1 MRRILQNLII
11 AFTVIFLF
19 TGMFLYRKSEYVE
32 ASGQYTS
39 NITLHN
45 TSPLELENV
54 QVKFNGAET
63 VTIGTMQSGEKRV
76 IEIPEEAKPAV
87 TVQVSGTSDLSG
99 KFAGYFSGRITDGT
113 EATIY
118 MEEDLTLGVSS
129 NVMDD

>member
-1 MRRILQNLII
+1 MRRVLQNLII

-19 TGMFLYRKSEYVE
+19 MGMVLYNKSEYVE
-32 ASGQYTS
+32 ASGEYTS
-39 NITLHN
+39 NITIRN

-63 VTIGTMQSGEKRV
+63 VTIGAMQSEEKRV

-87 TVQVSGTSDLSG
+87 TVQISGTSNLAG

-113 EATIY
+113 EVTIY
-118 MEEDLTLGVSS
+118 LEEDLTLEVSS
-129 NVMDD
+129 NIVDD

>member
-1 MRRILQNLII
+1 MRRVLQNLII

-39 NITLHN
+39 NITIRN

-63 VTIGTMQSGEKRV
+63 VTIGAMQS
-76 IEIPEEAKPAV
+76 EIPEEAKPAV
-87 TVQVSGTSDLSG
+87 TVQVSGTSDLAG
-99 KFAGYFSGRITDGT
+99 KFAGHFSGRITDGT
-113 EATIY
+113 EAVIY
-118 MEEDLTLGVSS
+118 LEEDMTLGVSS
-129 NVMDD
+129 NVIDD